1 MVFLINILCIILG
14 IILIFKPKI
23 LQEYFT
29 NKDIMRLKQNN
40 KDELNKVN
48 KKLFNFWG
56 AYLILISFLTLIGVT
71 KNPVILVL
79 LYFIIPFIIAV
90 AIEKKINNK
99 NKD

>member
-1 MVFLINILCIILG
+1 MVFLINILCLILG

-23 LQEYFT
+23 LLKYFT
-29 NKDIMRLKQNN
+29 NKDIMILKQNN

-79 LYFIIPFIIAV
+79 LYFIVPFIIAI

>member
-23 LQEYFT
+23 LLEYFT
-29 NKDIMRLKQNN
+29 NKDIMKLKQNN